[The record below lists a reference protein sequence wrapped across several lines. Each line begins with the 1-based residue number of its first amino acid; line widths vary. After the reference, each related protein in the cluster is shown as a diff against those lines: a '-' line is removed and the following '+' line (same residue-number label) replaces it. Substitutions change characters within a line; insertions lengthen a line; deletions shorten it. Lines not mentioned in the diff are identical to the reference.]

1 MTTDTIASNSRLDG
15 NRDRNAN
22 SRLAVTTGV
31 QMTEDSSSG
40 RVPSQPVVVQEN
52 THQNEIPENIDSEL
66 YSADSPDNSFHEFKI
81 ERGDELVEALRENG
95 YTVEFR
101 DR

>member
-1 MTTDTIASNSRLDG
+1 
-15 NRDRNAN
+15 
-22 SRLAVTTGV
+22 
-31 QMTEDSSSG
+31 MTEDSRSP
-40 RVPSQPVVVQEN
+40 RVPSQPVIVQED
-52 THQNEIPENIDSEL
+52 THQNEIPDNIDSEL

-81 ERGDELVEALRENG
+81 EPGDALVEALRNNG

>member
-1 MTTDTIASNSRLDG
+1 MSEND
-15 NRDRNAN
+15 
-22 SRLAVTTGV
+22 
-31 QMTEDSSSG
+31 SSG

-52 THQNEIPENIDSEL
+52 THQNEIPDNIDSEL
-66 YSADSPDNSFHEFKI
+66 YSADSPSNSFHEFRI
-81 ERGDELVEALRENG
+81 EPDDDLVEALRDNG

>member
-1 MTTDTIASNSRLDG
+1 MTADNGSD
-15 NRDRNAN
+15 
-22 SRLAVTTGV
+22 
-31 QMTEDSSSG
+31 
-40 RVPSQPVVVQEN
+40 RVPNQPVVVQEN

-66 YSADSPDNSFHEFKI
+66 YSTDRPANSFHEFKI
-81 ERGDELVEALRENG
+81 EPGDELVEALRNNG

>member
-1 MTTDTIASNSRLDG
+1 
-15 NRDRNAN
+15 
-22 SRLAVTTGV
+22 
-31 QMTEDSSSG
+31 MTEGNGSNH
-40 RVPSQPVVVQEN
+40 VPSQPVVVQED

-66 YSADSPDNSFHEFKI
+66 YSTDSPSNSFHEFKI
-81 ERGDELVEALRENG
+81 EPGDELVEALRDNG